1 MIIKEIDMYLEIS
14 KKDIYNEFVKKIHEI
29 SGQNVFECYQCGNCS
44 SGCPVVDYMDITPNQ
59 VMKLSQYGSIEEI
72 LKSET
77 IWVCSTCLQCSTR
90 CPKGI
95 DVAKVMEA
103 FRTINLRNGEGVVD
117 PEHLEVENKDEL
129 PPILLVCA
137 MRKLTG

>member
-1 MIIKEIDMYLEIS
+1 MFTEIS
-14 KKDIYNEFVKKIHEI
+14 KKDIRNELVQKLHEI
-29 SGQNVFECYQCGNCS
+29 SGQDVFDCYQCGNCS

-59 VMKLSQYGSIEEI
+59 VLRLAQYGKIQEI
-72 LKSET
+72 LDSKT

-95 DVAKVMEA
+95 DVAKLMEA
-103 FRTINLRNGEGVVD
+103 FRTINLRAGLGIID
-117 PEHLEVENKDEL
+117 PKKLDVENKDEL

>member
-1 MIIKEIDMYLEIS
+1 MSLKIS
-14 KKDIYNEFVKKIHEI
+14 RNSMKTELVYKINEI
-29 SGQNVFECYQCGNCS
+29 SGQNVFDCYQCGNCS
-44 SGCPVVDYMDITPNQ
+44 SGCPVVDYMDISPNQ
-59 VMKLSQYGSIEEI
+59 VLKLAQYGAIEEV
-72 LKSET
+72 LRSET

-95 DVAKVMEA
+95 DVAKLMEA
-103 FRTINLRNGEGVVD
+103 FRSVNLRDGIGVVD
-117 PEHLEVENKDEL
+117 PENLDTENKNEL

>member
-1 MIIKEIDMYLEIS
+1 MFIEIS
-14 KKDIYNEFVKKIHEI
+14 KKDINNELVKKIHDI
-29 SGQNVFECYQCGNCS
+29 SGQNVFDCYQCGNCS
-44 SGCPVVDYMDITPNQ
+44 SGCPVVDYMDISPNQ
-59 VMKLSQYGSIEEI
+59 VLRLAQYGAVEEI

-95 DVAKVMEA
+95 DVAKLMEA
-103 FRTINLRNGEGVVD
+103 FRTVNLRAGLGVVD
-117 PEHLEVENKDEL
+117 PEKLNMEDKDEL

>member
-1 MIIKEIDMYLEIS
+1 MQIEIS
-14 KKDIYNEFVKKIHEI
+14 KENLKSELQRKIYEI
-29 SGQNVFECYQCGNCS
+29 SGQNVFDCYQCGNCS

-59 VMKLSQYGSIEEI
+59 VLKLAQYGEIEDI
-72 LKSET
+72 LKSDT

-95 DVAKVMEA
+95 DVAKLMEA
-103 FRTINLRNGEGVVD
+103 FRTINLRDGLGVVD
-117 PEHLEVENKDEL
+117 PRHLENENKDEL

>member
-1 MIIKEIDMYLEIS
+1 MFIEIS
-14 KKDIYNEFVKKIHEI
+14 KNDINNELVRKIHDL
-29 SGQNVFECYQCGNCS
+29 SGQNVFDCYQCGNCS
-44 SGCPVVDYMDITPNQ
+44 SGCPVVEYMDITPNQ
-59 VMKLSQYGSIEEI
+59 VLRLSQYGAVDSI
-72 LKSET
+72 LNSET

-95 DVAKVMEA
+95 DVARVMEA
-103 FRTINLRNGEGVVD
+103 LRTVNLRDGIGVVD
-117 PEHLEVENKDEL
+117 PKHLENENEEEL

>member
-1 MIIKEIDMYLEIS
+1 MYLEIS
-14 KKDIYNEFVKKIHEI
+14 KKDIRNELVNKVHEI
-29 SGQNVFECYQCGNCS
+29 SSQNVFECYQCGNCS

>member
-1 MIIKEIDMYLEIS
+1 MLIEIS
-14 KKDIYNEFVKKIHEI
+14 QKDIMNDMVTKIQEI
-29 SGQNVFECYQCGNCS
+29 SGQNVFDCYQCGNCS
-44 SGCPVVDYMDITPNQ
+44 SGCPVVDYMDISPNQ
-59 VMKLSQYGSIEEI
+59 VLKLSQYGSIDEI
-72 LKSET
+72 LNSNT

-95 DVAKVMEA
+95 DVAKLMEA
-103 FRTINLRNGEGVVD
+103 FRTVNLREGIGVVD
-117 PEHLEVENKDEL
+117 PRHLHAENKDEL

>member
-1 MIIKEIDMYLEIS
+1 MFIEIS
-14 KKDIYNEFVKKIHEI
+14 KKDIRNEMVQKIQEI
-29 SGQNVFECYQCGNCS
+29 SGQNVFDCYQCGNCS
-44 SGCPVVDYMDITPNQ
+44 SGCPVVDYMDINPNQ
-59 VMKLSQYGSIEEI
+59 VLRLAQLGAIDDI

-95 DVAKVMEA
+95 DVAKLMEA
-103 FRTINLRNGEGVVD
+103 FRTVNLREGLGVVD
-117 PEHLEVENKDEL
+117 PKHLENENKDEL

>member
-1 MIIKEIDMYLEIS
+1 MYLEIS
-14 KKDIYNEFVKKIHEI
+14 QKDINNDLVKKIHEL
-29 SGQNVFECYQCGNCS
+29 SGQNVFDCYQCGNCS
-44 SGCPVVDYMDITPNQ
+44 SGCPVVDYMDISPNQ
-59 VMKLSQYGSIEEI
+59 VLRLSQYGKIQEI
-72 LKSET
+72 LDSKT

-95 DVAKVMEA
+95 DVAGLMEA
-103 FRTINLRNGEGVVD
+103 FRTINLRAGLGVVD
-117 PEHLEVENKDEL
+117 PENLDVENKEEL

>member
-1 MIIKEIDMYLEIS
+1 MFSQIS
-14 KKDIYNEFVKKIHEI
+14 KKNIRNDLVLKVQDL
-29 SGQNVFECYQCGNCS
+29 SGQNVFDCYQCGNCS
-44 SGCPVVDYMDITPNQ
+44 SGCPVVEYMDINPNQ
-59 VMKLSQYGSIEEI
+59 VLRLAQYGFIAEI
-72 LKSET
+72 LASET

-95 DVAKVMEA
+95 DVAKLMEA
-103 FRTINLRNGEGVVD
+103 FRTINLREGVGVVD
-117 PEHLEVENKDEL
+117 PENLQVENKTEL

>member
-1 MIIKEIDMYLEIS
+1 MYLEIS
-14 KKDIYNEFVKKIHEI
+14 KKDIRNELVNKVHEI

-117 PEHLEVENKDEL
+117 PEHLYVENKDEL

>member
-1 MIIKEIDMYLEIS
+1 MYLEIS
-14 KKDIYNEFVKKIHEI
+14 KKDIRNELVNKIHEI
-29 SGQNVFECYQCGNCS
+29 SGQNVFDCYQCGNCS

-59 VMKLSQYGSIEEI
+59 VLKLSQYGSIEEI

-117 PEHLEVENKDEL
+117 PKHLEKENQDEL

>member
-1 MIIKEIDMYLEIS
+1 MYVRVS
-14 KKDIYNEFVKKIHEI
+14 AGKIRNDLVRKIEEI

-44 SGCPVVDYMDITPNQ
+44 SGCPVVEYMDISPNQ
-59 VMKLSQYGSIEEI
+59 VLRLSQYGEIERV

-77 IWVCSTCLQCSTR
+77 IWVCSTCLQCSSR

-95 DVAKVMEA
+95 DVAKIMEA
-103 FRTINLRNGEGVVD
+103 FRTINLRKGEGVVNPTQLD
-117 PEHLEVENKDEL
+117 IKDAHEL

>member
-1 MIIKEIDMYLEIS
+1 MICSSKIS
-14 KKDIYNEFVKKIHEI
+14 RKDIVTEKTVKIKEI
-29 SGQNVFECYQCGNCS
+29 SGQNVFDCYQCGNCS
-44 SGCPVVDYMDITPNQ
+44 SGCPVVDYMDIPPNQ
-59 VMKLSQYGSIEEI
+59 VLKLAQYGAIDEI
-72 LKSET
+72 LQSNT

-95 DVAKVMEA
+95 DVARLMEA
-103 FRTINLRNGEGVVD
+103 FRSVNLRDGIGVVD
-117 PEHLEVENKDEL
+117 PENLKAENKDEL